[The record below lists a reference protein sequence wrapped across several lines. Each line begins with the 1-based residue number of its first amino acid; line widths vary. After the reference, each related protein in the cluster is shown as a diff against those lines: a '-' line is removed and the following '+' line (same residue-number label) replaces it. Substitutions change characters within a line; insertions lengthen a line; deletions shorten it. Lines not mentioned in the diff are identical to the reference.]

1 MDIGMNKPLSA
12 ARPLTTASCKEADVY
27 KRQTIKF
34 ITFGGKEKTYHAWD
48 GISKEQLEND
58 RTYNPNGVILDDN
71 KGKGNPIGFYDDQTD
86 NYRQTH
92 YQLLF
97 NHIFSPA
104 WNLNI
109 AFHYTNGFGYYQ
121 EYKNGRKMCI
131 RDRSYTLIPK
141 PGIMK
146 RWVNGFTG
154 GLRKTDIS

>member
-1 MDIGMNKPLSA
+1 MQGGYFGES
-12 ARPLTTASCKEADVY
+12 T
-27 KRQTIKF
+27 TIKF

-109 AFHYTNGFGYYQ
+109 AFHYTNGWFEAFLPAG
-121 EYKNGRKMCI
+121 
-131 RDRSYTLIPK
+131 
-141 PGIMK
+141 
-146 RWVNGFTG
+146 
-154 GLRKTDIS
+154 